1 MRRQAY
7 LLVMITVSLMAATA
21 VLLTRVRAA
30 QRLGQPGVKV
40 IAHNLYDENGDL
52 AATNAVFFPERILN
66 LESKDLPITRVE
78 LDWLPKDTTF
88 GRRLYRAPDGFQ
100 VQLMAVL
107 MGTDRTS
114 IHKPQQCLTGQ
125 GFQIQSEEPIRIA
138 IREPH
143 PYELPALK
151 MTAMRQVTL
160 PNGEKS
166 AIRALYVYWFV
177 AEDEVTADHNQRMA
191 SMATSLL
198 TRGILERW
206 AYVSC
211 LAYCQPGEEETTYAR
226 MAELIASSVPQFQL
240 ATGPPP
246 KLAKKP

>member
-1 MRRQAY
+1 
-7 LLVMITVSLMAATA
+7 
-21 VLLTRVRAA
+21 
-30 QRLGQPGVKV
+30 
-40 IAHNLYDENGDL
+40 
-52 AATNAVFFPERILN
+52 VFFPERILN

-125 GFQIQSEEPIRIA
+125 GFQIQSEVPIRIA

-151 MTAMRQVTL
+151 MTAMRPVTL

-240 ATGPPP
+240 ATGPSP
-246 KLAKKP
+246 KLAKNP